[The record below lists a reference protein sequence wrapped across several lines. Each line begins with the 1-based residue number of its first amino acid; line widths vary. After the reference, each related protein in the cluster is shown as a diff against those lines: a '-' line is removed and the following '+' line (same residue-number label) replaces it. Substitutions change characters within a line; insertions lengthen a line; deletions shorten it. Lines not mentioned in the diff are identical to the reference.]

1 MPTGEAKVTPIR
13 RQYLDIKSRHPDAI
27 LLFRLG
33 DFYETFDEDARTT
46 ARELDIVLTARKV
59 AKDISIPMAGIP
71 YHALENYLT
80 RLVARG
86 HRVAICDQV
95 GREPVNGLMPRKVVR
110 VITPGTI
117 VEPCMLPEKRDNYL
131 AAAVSAGDRADLA
144 YIDIATGQFRATQ
157 FSGAEALDKVRNELA
172 RLAPAEL
179 LLPDDRDELRPENG
193 THETRLPAW
202 KFEPAA
208 GRKALCEQL
217 QVGTLAGFGIEARP
231 LAIAAAGAI
240 VHYLRETQAAALQ
253 LLDGLCSYDTTDF
266 MQLDA
271 ATRRNLELTETLRLG
286 GAEATLLGVLDCT
299 VTPMGG
305 RLLRRWL
312 QQPLLDVA
320 AITKRLD
327 GVSAAHGEG
336 LLRAG
341 LRKAL
346 RPLGDLER
354 LTNRVAGGT
363 ATPRDLGA
371 IRATLRGLPALKE
384 SLTPEPL
391 AAIAR
396 EIDPAPEALELLQA
410 ALVAQPPANTEKP
423 GFILPG
429 WSAELDAVMN
439 SSRGAR
445 EWIAGLEAVERE
457 RTGITSL
464 KVGFN
469 KVFGYYIEITKASR
483 AQAPDDY
490 IRKQTLVNA
499 ERYITPELKEYETLV
514 LNAEEQML
522 AIERRAFTELCAEIG
537 AHSRRLLRSAG
548 ALARLDV
555 LAALAETAAR
565 LDYVRPEINADAVL
579 ELRDARHPVVE
590 QHLPAGERF
599 VPNDCGFESGDSV
612 WVITGPNMSGKST
625 FLRQVALCVLLA
637 QIGSFV
643 PAKAARVGVVD
654 RIFTRIGA
662 QDEIHAGQSTFMVE
676 MVETANILHHATAR
690 SLLILDEI
698 GRGTST
704 YDGLS
709 LAWAIV
715 EYVHN
720 HPQLR
725 AKTLFASHYHEL
737 LELAEMQ
744 PGVRN
749 YNVAVAEEGET
760 VVFTHRIVPGGA
772 DRSYGLH
779 VAKLAGLP
787 RAVIQRAEELLATL
801 ENADGRAKK
810 PEPDSRKQLAL
821 FPHASPLLDELRQLD
836 VNALTPLQALQRL
849 YDWQQRFADGVP
861 STSQES
867 SE

>member
-1 MPTGEAKVTPIR
+1 MSRSKTKVTPIR
-13 RQYLDIKSRHPDAI
+13 KQYLDIKSRHPDAI

-59 AKDISIPMAGIP
+59 AKDKSVPMAGIP

-80 RLVARG
+80 RLVSRG
-86 HRVAICDQV
+86 HHVAICDQV

-110 VITPGTI
+110 VVTPGTI
-117 VEPCMLPEKRDNYL
+117 VEPGMLPEKRDNYL
-131 AAAVSAGDRADLA
+131 AAVVSADGLAGLA
-144 YIDIATGQFRATQ
+144 YIDITTGQFCAAQ
-157 FSGAEALDKVRNELA
+157 FTGTDAPEQVRHELA

-179 LLPDDRDELRPENG
+179 LLPDDAGDLHAKNSM
-193 THETRLPAW
+193 HETRLPAW
-202 KFEPAA
+202 KFDPEAS
-208 GRKALCEQL
+208 R
-217 QVGTLAGFGIEARP
+217 QVLYDHLHVSTLAGFGIEGLP

-253 LLDGLCSYDTTDF
+253 LISDLCSYDTTEF

-271 ATRRNLELTETLRLG
+271 ATRRNLELTETMRPG
-286 GAEATLLGVLDCT
+286 GVDATLLGVLDST

-320 AITKRLD
+320 AIDERLD
-327 GVSAAHGEG
+327 GVSAAHSEG
-336 LLRAG
+336 LLRAS
-341 LRKAL
+341 LRRAL

-363 ATPRDLGA
+363 ATPRDLDA

-384 SLTPEPL
+384 SLMPEPL
-391 AAIAR
+391 AAIAQ
-396 EIDPAPEALELLQA
+396 EIDPVPEALELLRA
-410 ALVAQPPANTEKP
+410 ALAEEPPAKTDKS
-423 GFILPG
+423 GFIRPG
-429 WSAELDAVMN
+429 WSAELDAVM
-439 SSRGAR
+439 SSSHDAR
-445 EWIAGLEAVERE
+445 EWISALEAVERE
-457 RTGITSL
+457 RTGIKSL

-469 KVFGYYIEITKASR
+469 KVFGYYIEITQSSR
-483 AQAPDDY
+483 AQAPDNY

-514 LNAEEQML
+514 INAEEQML
-522 AIERRAFTELCAEIG
+522 TIERRVFAELRAQIG
-537 AHSRRLLRSAG
+537 AYSHRMLRSAR

-555 LAALAETAAR
+555 LTSLAETAAR
-565 LDYVRPEINADAVL
+565 LDYVRPEISADAVL
-579 ELRDARHPVVE
+579 EIRDARHPVVE

-599 VPNDCGFESGDSV
+599 VPNDCRFESGESV
-612 WVITGPNMSGKST
+612 WIITGPNMSGKST
-625 FLRQVALCVLLA
+625 FLRQIALCVLLA

-643 PAKAARVGVVD
+643 PAAEAHLGIVD

-720 HPQLR
+720 HPHLR

-737 LELAEMQ
+737 LELAEML

-760 VVFTHRIVPGGA
+760 VVFTHCIVRGGA
-772 DRSYGLH
+772 DRSYGIH
-779 VAKLAGLP
+779 VAKLAGMP
-787 RAVIQRAEELLATL
+787 RSVIQRAEELLATL
-801 ENADGRAKK
+801 ESPDGRAKK

-821 FPHASPLLDELRQLD
+821 FPLASPLLDELRQLD
-836 VNALTPLQALQRL
+836 VNALSPLQALQRL
-849 YDWQQRFADGVP
+849 YDWQQRFSDREPGV
-861 STSQES
+861 SQQN

>member
-1 MPTGEAKVTPIR
+1 
-13 RQYLDIKSRHPDAI
+13 
-27 LLFRLG
+27 
-33 DFYETFDEDARTT
+33 
-46 ARELDIVLTARKV
+46 
-59 AKDISIPMAGIP
+59 
-71 YHALENYLT
+71 
-80 RLVARG
+80 
-86 HRVAICDQV
+86 
-95 GREPVNGLMPRKVVR
+95 
-110 VITPGTI
+110 
-117 VEPCMLPEKRDNYL
+117 MLPEKRDNYL
-131 AAAVSAGDRADLA
+131 AAVVSADGCAGLA
-144 YIDIATGQFRATQ
+144 YIDITTGQFRAVQ
-157 FSGAEALDKVRNELA
+157 FTGADAGEQVRHELA

-179 LLPDDRDELRPENG
+179 LLPEDAGDLHAEDG
-193 THETRLPAW
+193 IHQTRLAAC

-208 GRKALCEQL
+208 SRQALCDQL
-217 QVGTLAGFGIEARP
+217 QVSTLAGYGIEARP
-231 LAIAAAGAI
+231 LAIGAAGAI
-240 VHYLRETQAAALQ
+240 VHYLRETQATALQ
-253 LLDGLCSYDTTDF
+253 LLSGLCSYDTTEF

-271 ATRRNLELTETLRLG
+271 ATRRNLELTETMRPG
-286 GAEATLLGVLDCT
+286 GVEATLLGVLDCT
-299 VTPMGG
+299 VTPMGS

-320 AITKRLD
+320 AINERLD
-327 GVSAAHGEG
+327 GVSAAHGES

-341 LRKAL
+341 LRKRL

-354 LTNRVAGGT
+354 LTNRVSGST
-363 ATPRDLGA
+363 ANPRDLDA

-391 AAIAR
+391 AAIAQ
-396 EIDPAPEALELLQA
+396 EIDPTPEALELLRA
-410 ALVAQPPANTEKP
+410 ALTDEPPAKTEKP
-423 GFILPG
+423 GFIRPG
-429 WSAELDAVMN
+429 WSAELDAVM
-439 SSRGAR
+439 SSSHDAR
-445 EWIAGLEAVERE
+445 EWISTLEAVERK
-457 RTGITSL
+457 RTGIKSL

-469 KVFGYYIEITKASR
+469 KVFGYYIEITQASR

-514 LNAEEQML
+514 INAEEQML
-522 AIERRAFTELCAEIG
+522 TIERRVFTELCAQIG
-537 AHSRRLLRSAG
+537 AYSHRLLRSAR

-555 LAALAETAAR
+555 LTALAETAAR
-565 LDYVRPEINADAVL
+565 LDYVRPIISSDAVL

-599 VPNDCGFESGDSV
+599 VPNDCHFETGDSV

-625 FLRQVALCVLLA
+625 FLRQIAQCVLLA

-643 PAKAARVGVVD
+643 PAAQAHVGVVD

-720 HPQLR
+720 HPDLR

-737 LELAEMQ
+737 LELAEML

-787 RAVIQRAEELLATL
+787 GAVVQRAEELLATL
-801 ENADGRAKK
+801 ESVDGRAKK

-821 FPHASPLLDELRQLD
+821 FPRASSLLDELRQLD
-836 VNALTPLQALQRL
+836 VNALSPLQALQRL
-849 YDWQQRFADGVP
+849 YDWQQRFSESAPGV
-861 STSQES
+861 SQES

>member
-46 ARELDIVLTARKV
+46 AHELDIVLTARKV
-59 AKDISIPMAGIP
+59 ARDISIPMAGIP

-86 HRVAICDQV
+86 HHVAICDQV

-110 VITPGTI
+110 VVTPGTI
-117 VEPCMLPEKRDNYL
+117 VEPGMLPEKRDNYL
-131 AAAVSAGDRADLA
+131 AATAIAGDRAGLA
-144 YIDIATGQFRATQ
+144 YIDITTGQFRATQ
-157 FSGAEALDKVRNELA
+157 FSGADAQEKVRNELA

-179 LLPDDRDELRPENG
+179 LLPDDRDELRPEND

-208 GRKALCEQL
+208 GRQALCEQL

-240 VHYLRETQAAALQ
+240 VHYLRETQAVALQ
-253 LLDGLCSYDTTDF
+253 LLDGLCSYDTSDF

-271 ATRRNLELTETLRLG
+271 ATRRNLELTETLRPG

-354 LTNRVAGGT
+354 LTNRVASGM

-371 IRATLRGLPALKE
+371 IRATLRGLPTLKK

-457 RTGITSL
+457 RTGIKSL

-499 ERYITPELKEYETLV
+499 ERYITPDLKEYETLV

-522 AIERRAFTELCAEIG
+522 AIERRAFAELCAQIG

-555 LAALAETAAR
+555 LAALAETAAQ
-565 LDYVRPEINADAVL
+565 LDYVRPEISADAVL

-643 PAKAARVGVVD
+643 PAAAARVGVVD

-737 LELAEMQ
+737 LELAEML

-801 ENADGRAKK
+801 ENADGRTKK
-810 PEPDSRKQLAL
+810 PEPDTRKQLAL
-821 FPHASPLLDELRQLD
+821 FPHASPLLNELRQLD
-836 VNALTPLQALQRL
+836 VNALSPLQALQRL
-849 YDWQQRFADGVP
+849 YDWQQRFADGAP
-861 STSQES
+861 GASQES